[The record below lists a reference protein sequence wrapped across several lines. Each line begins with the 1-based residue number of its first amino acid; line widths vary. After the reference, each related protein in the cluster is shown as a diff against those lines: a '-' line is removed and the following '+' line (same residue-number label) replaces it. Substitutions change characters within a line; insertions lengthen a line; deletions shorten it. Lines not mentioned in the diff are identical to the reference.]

1 MQSMAFDIRWAVLVK
16 NKPYLIFSWRKVM
29 NTLRRY
35 VKNAKDVFRIIAG
48 VIGSYAG
55 VISNIIGTAMG
66 ILASVMVIGGIVGLC
81 VYVKVLPMFTEARE
95 EVFDKLVHLSE
106 DDFVMKEDTVVY
118 DSKGKQV
125 GSVNAG
131 SYKYVKINDVSPY
144 IYEGY
149 IAVEDKRFKTHGG
162 VDLVATM
169 RAGVSLLKHNME
181 ITQGGSTITQ
191 QVIKNNLLTQNKS
204 YTRKIAEIL
213 LAPTIESKFTKA
225 QIMEFYCNSNFYGN
239 KCYGVGAASKYY
251 FGKKCADLEPHEAAM
266 LIGLSN
272 SPASYN
278 PVLHPKAA
286 LKKRNSVLRIMC
298 KEGVITPKEYKS
310 ALKKKLNIKQFS
322 EKGGSKESYVM
333 SYAIHCAA
341 ISLMEKENFKFQYVF
356 DSKEDYQKYNKQY
369 SKVYSEKI
377 ESIRSGGYKLYTS
390 INMKKQ
396 KKLQKAVD
404 NGLSFNKEK
413 DGDTG
418 KYALQ
423 GAAVC
428 INNETNYVEAI
439 VGGRG
444 KNDQYNRAYLA
455 ARQSG
460 SAIKP
465 LIDYT
470 PGFESGM
477 YSPSTIVNDHK
488 FVNGPSN
495 AGGGYHGNVRIR
507 EAVARSLNT
516 VAWQVLD
523 NITVKY
529 GLSFLDKLH
538 FHNISYIDNDNMAL
552 SLGGFTEGVR
562 VVDMAKGFS
571 TLANNGSYSDRTC
584 IKKIE
589 HVSDGVVYKNNNEK
603 DQVYSQDAAWMMT
616 DVLKGVFN
624 ESYGTGR
631 KLKLDNGQICAG
643 KTGTT
648 NSSKDV
654 WFCGYTKYYTT
665 VVWAGYDTPRAMP
678 GASGASIPGV
688 IWKDYMD
695 DIHKK
700 LKPEDFIMP
709 STISLAKYDGNGNI
723 IEGTAIS
730 GSSKRT
736 YGMDYFSKTILSE
749 KADEVQVLNDKKYQ
763 KEVLKKLKNFEK
775 RYISNIAD
783 YYDLENDYK
792 ELTDMISSIVDDDVR
807 TDYAVRARN
816 KYDSLKDETV
826 SWKKVVKAYEK
837 QQKEENERLAEKKK
851 NDSER
856 ALKNQIYKNKIE
868 LARTRIK
875 RMHGYLYQPSN
886 MQLLIDS
893 AKEALD
899 ACKGYSEYYNLKAM
913 FDMYKKELEE
923 LPVKGESNK
932 KIRRQQ
938 IQVNRWQRKNLR
950 KRNRGGSDKWK
961 KIKMI

>member
-1 MQSMAFDIRWAVLVK
+1 
-16 NKPYLIFSWRKVM
+16 M

-488 FVNGPSN
+488 FANGPSN

-736 YGMDYFSKTILSE
+736 YGMDYFSKTILAE
-749 KADEVQVLNDKKYQ
+749 KADEVQVLKDKKYQ

-886 MQLLIDS
+886 MQILIDS
-893 AKEALD
+893 AKEALE

-932 KIRRQQ
+932 KNQTPTDTSEPVATEEPQ
-938 IQVNRWQRKNLR
+938 EEE
-950 KRNRGGSDKWK
+950 
-961 KIKMI
+961 

>member
-488 FVNGPSN
+488 FANGPSN

-603 DQVYSQDAAWMMT
+603 DQVYSQDATWMMT

-631 KLKLDNGQICAG
+631 KLNLDNGQICAG

-749 KADEVQVLNDKKYQ
+749 KADEVQVLKDKKYQ

-837 QQKEENERLAEKKK
+837 QQKEENERLVEKKK

-886 MQLLIDS
+886 MQILIDS

-932 KIRRQQ
+932 KNQTPTDTSEPVATEEPQ
-938 IQVNRWQRKNLR
+938 EEE
-950 KRNRGGSDKWK
+950 
-961 KIKMI
+961 

>member
-1 MQSMAFDIRWAVLVK
+1 MQFMAFDIRWAVLVK

-322 EKGGSKESYVM
+322 EKGGSKDSYVM

-341 ISLMEKENFKFQYVF
+341 ISLMEKENFKFKYVF

-488 FVNGPSN
+488 FANGPSN

-571 TLANNGSYSDRTC
+571 TLSNNGSYSDRTC

-749 KADEVQVLNDKKYQ
+749 KADEVQVLKDKKYQ

-886 MQLLIDS
+886 MQILIDS
-893 AKEALD
+893 AKEALE

-932 KIRRQQ
+932 KNQTPTDTSEPVATEEPQ
-938 IQVNRWQRKNLR
+938 EEE
-950 KRNRGGSDKWK
+950 
-961 KIKMI
+961 

>member
-1 MQSMAFDIRWAVLVK
+1 MQSKAFDIRWAVLVK

-66 ILASVMVIGGIVGLC
+66 ILASVMVISGIVGLC

-131 SYKYVKINDVSPY
+131 RYKYVKINDVSPY

-730 GSSKRT
+730 GSSKRI

-749 KADEVQVLNDKKYQ
+749 KADEVQVLKDKKYQ

-792 ELTDMISSIVDDDVR
+792 ELTDMISSIVDDGVR

-932 KIRRQQ
+932 KNQTPTDTSEPVATEEPQ
-938 IQVNRWQRKNLR
+938 EEE
-950 KRNRGGSDKWK
+950 
-961 KIKMI
+961 

>member
-749 KADEVQVLNDKKYQ
+749 KADEVQVLKDKKYQ

-807 TDYAVRARN
+807 TDYAGRARN

-932 KIRRQQ
+932 KNQTPTDTSEPVATEEPQ
-938 IQVNRWQRKNLR
+938 EEE
-950 KRNRGGSDKWK
+950 
-961 KIKMI
+961 

>member
-1 MQSMAFDIRWAVLVK
+1 
-16 NKPYLIFSWRKVM
+16 M

-341 ISLMEKENFKFQYVF
+341 ISLMEKENFKFKYVF

-488 FVNGPSN
+488 FANGPSN

-571 TLANNGSYSDRTC
+571 TLANNGSCSDRTC

-749 KADEVQVLNDKKYQ
+749 KADEVQVLKDKKYQ

-886 MQLLIDS
+886 MQILIDS

-932 KIRRQQ
+932 KNQTPTDTSEPVATEEPQ
-938 IQVNRWQRKNLR
+938 EEE
-950 KRNRGGSDKWK
+950 
-961 KIKMI
+961 

>member
-603 DQVYSQDAAWMMT
+603 DQVYSQDAARMMT

-749 KADEVQVLNDKKYQ
+749 KADEVQVLKDKKYQ

-932 KIRRQQ
+932 KNQTPTDTSEPVATEEPQ
-938 IQVNRWQRKNLR
+938 EEE
-950 KRNRGGSDKWK
+950 
-961 KIKMI
+961 

>member
-1 MQSMAFDIRWAVLVK
+1 
-16 NKPYLIFSWRKVM
+16 M
-29 NTLRRY
+29 NTLRKY
-35 VKNAKDVFRIIAG
+35 VKNAKDVFRIIVGA
-48 VIGSYAG
+48 IGSYVG
-55 VISNIIGTAMG
+55 VVSNILGAVMG

-95 EVFDKLVHLSE
+95 EVFDKLVHLSK
-106 DDFVMKEDTVVY
+106 DDFIMKEDTVVY
-118 DSKGKQV
+118 DANGKKV

-131 SYKYVKINDVSPY
+131 SYKYVSINDISPY
-144 IYEGY
+144 IYDGY
-149 IAVEDKRFKTHGG
+149 IAVEDKRFRTHGG

-225 QIMEFYCNSNFYGN
+225 QIMEFYCNSNYYGN
-239 KCYGVGAASKYY
+239 KCYGVGAASRYY
-251 FGKKCADLEPHEAAM
+251 FGKKCADLEPQEAAM

-272 SPASYN
+272 SPAAYN
-278 PVLHPKAA
+278 PVLHPQAA
-286 LKKRNSVLRIMC
+286 LKKRNRVLKTMC
-298 KEGVITPKEYKS
+298 NDGVITPKEYK
-310 ALKKKLNIKQFS
+310 AAVKKKLNIKQLS
-322 EKGGSKESYVM
+322 EEGSSNETYVI
-333 SYAIHCAA
+333 SYAIHCSA
-341 ISLMEKENFKFQYVF
+341 ISLMEKEDFKFKYVF
-356 DSKEDYQKYNKQY
+356 DSKEDYQKYNKTY
-369 SKVYSEKI
+369 SKAYSEKI
-377 ESIRSGGYKLYTS
+377 ESIRSGGYKIYTS

-396 KKLQKAVD
+396 KKLQKSVD
-404 NGLSFNKEK
+404 EGLAFNKEK
-413 DGDTG
+413 DNDSG

-428 INNETNYVEAI
+428 VNNETGYVEAV

-477 YSPSTIVNDHK
+477 YSPSTIVNDNK
-488 FVNGPSN
+488 FANGPSN
-495 AGGGYHGNVRIR
+495 AGGAYYGSVHIR

-523 NITVKY
+523 NISVKY

-571 TLANNGSYSDRTC
+571 TLANNGSFSDRTC
-584 IKKIE
+584 VKKIE

-603 DQVYSQDAAWMMT
+603 TQVYSEDAAWMMT

-631 KLKLDNGQICAG
+631 KLKLENGQICAG

-695 DIHKK
+695 KIHEK
-700 LKPEDFIMP
+700 LKPQDFTMP
-709 STISLAKYDGNGNI
+709 STISLAKYDSAGNI
-723 IEGTAIS
+723 IEGTAVA
-730 GSSKRT
+730 GSKTRPA
-736 YGMDYFSKTILSE
+736 GMDYFSKSILSE
-749 KADEVQVLNDKKYQ
+749 KAEEVQVLKDKQYQ
-763 KEVLKKLKNFEK
+763 KEVLAALKKFEK
-775 RYISNIAD
+775 MYIKNIAD

-792 ELTDMISSIVDDDVR
+792 KLTDMISSIVDDDVR
-807 TDYAVRARN
+807 TNYAIRARN

-826 SWKKVVKAYEK
+826 DWKKVVKAYEK

-851 NDSER
+851 NDSQR
-856 ALKNQIYKNKIE
+856 ALNNQIYKNRIN

-875 RMHGYLYQPSN
+875 RMHGYVYQPSN

-893 AKEALD
+893 AKQALD
-899 ACKGYSEYYNLKAM
+899 ACKGYAEYTSLKAM
-913 FDMYKKELEE
+913 YDEYKAELEN
-923 LPVKGESNK
+923 LPTKAEYDKKKNTTTPTEAPVETAEPVQDGEE
-932 KIRRQQ
+932 
-938 IQVNRWQRKNLR
+938 
-950 KRNRGGSDKWK
+950 
-961 KIKMI
+961 

>member
-213 LAPTIESKFTKA
+213 LAPTIESKFTTS

-488 FVNGPSN
+488 FANGPSN

-749 KADEVQVLNDKKYQ
+749 KADEVQVLKDKKYQ

-775 RYISNIAD
+775 IYISNIAD

-792 ELTDMISSIVDDDVR
+792 ELTDMISSIMDDDVR

-837 QQKEENERLAEKKK
+837 QQKEENERLVEKKK

-886 MQLLIDS
+886 MQILIDS

-932 KIRRQQ
+932 KNQTPTDTSEPVATEEPQ
-938 IQVNRWQRKNLR
+938 EEE
-950 KRNRGGSDKWK
+950 
-961 KIKMI
+961 

>member
-1 MQSMAFDIRWAVLVK
+1 
-16 NKPYLIFSWRKVM
+16 M

-35 VKNAKDVFRIIAG
+35 VKNAKDVFRIIVGA
-48 VIGSYAG
+48 IGSYVG
-55 VISNIIGTAMG
+55 VVSNILGAVMG

-95 EVFDKLVHLSE
+95 EVFDKLVHLSK
-106 DDFVMKEDTVVY
+106 DDFIMKEDTVVY
-118 DSKGKQV
+118 DANGKKV

-131 SYKYVKINDVSPY
+131 SYKYVSINDISPY
-144 IYEGY
+144 IYDGY

-239 KCYGVGAASKYY
+239 KCYGVGAASRYY
-251 FGKKCADLEPHEAAM
+251 FGKKCADLEPQEAAM

-272 SPASYN
+272 SPTAYN
-278 PVLHPKAA
+278 PVLHPQAA
-286 LKKRNSVLRIMC
+286 LKKRNRVLKTMC
-298 KEGVITPKEYKS
+298 NEGAITPKEYK
-310 ALKKKLNIKQFS
+310 AAVKKELNIKQLS
-322 EKGGSKESYVM
+322 EEGSSNETYVI

-341 ISLMEKENFKFQYVF
+341 ISLMEKEDFKFKYVF
-356 DSKEDYQKYNKQY
+356 DSKEDYQKYNKTY
-369 SKVYSEKI
+369 SKAYSEKI
-377 ESIRSGGYKLYTS
+377 ESIRSGGYKIYTS

-396 KKLQKAVD
+396 KKLQKSVD
-404 NGLSFNKEK
+404 EGLAFNKEK
-413 DGDTG
+413 DNDSG

-428 INNETNYVEAI
+428 VNNETGYVEAV

-477 YSPSTIVNDHK
+477 YSPSTIVNDNK
-488 FVNGPSN
+488 FTNGPSN
-495 AGGGYHGNVRIR
+495 AGGAYYGSVHIR

-523 NITVKY
+523 NISVKY

-571 TLANNGSYSDRTC
+571 TLANNGSFSDRTC
-584 IKKIE
+584 VKKIE

-603 DQVYSQDAAWMMT
+603 TQVYSEDAAWMMT

-631 KLKLDNGQICAG
+631 KLKLENGQICAG

-695 DIHKK
+695 KIHEK
-700 LKPEDFIMP
+700 LKPQDFTMP
-709 STISLAKYDGNGNI
+709 STISLAKYDSAGNI
-723 IEGTAIS
+723 IEGTAVA
-730 GSSKRT
+730 GSKTRPA
-736 YGMDYFSKTILSE
+736 GMDYFSKSILSE
-749 KADEVQVLNDKKYQ
+749 KAEEVQVLKDKQYQ
-763 KEVLKKLKNFEK
+763 KEVLAALKKFEK
-775 RYISNIAD
+775 MYIKNIAD

-792 ELTDMISSIVDDDVR
+792 KLTDMISSIVDDDVR
-807 TDYAVRARN
+807 TDYAIRARN

-826 SWKKVVKAYEK
+826 DWKKVVKAYEK

-851 NDSER
+851 NDSQR
-856 ALKNQIYKNKIE
+856 ALNNQIYKNRIN

-875 RMHGYLYQPSN
+875 RMHGYVYQPSN

-893 AKEALD
+893 AKQALD
-899 ACKGYSEYYNLKAM
+899 ACKGYAEYTSLKAM
-913 FDMYKKELEE
+913 YDEYKAELEN
-923 LPVKGESNK
+923 LPTKAEYDKKKNTTTPTEAPVETAEPVQDGEE
-932 KIRRQQ
+932 
-938 IQVNRWQRKNLR
+938 
-950 KRNRGGSDKWK
+950 
-961 KIKMI
+961 

>member
-423 GAAVC
+423 GVAVC

-488 FVNGPSN
+488 FANGPSN

-749 KADEVQVLNDKKYQ
+749 KADEVQVLKDKKYQ

-775 RYISNIAD
+775 IYISNIAD

-792 ELTDMISSIVDDDVR
+792 ELTDMISSIMDDDVR

-837 QQKEENERLAEKKK
+837 QQKEENERLVEKKK

-886 MQLLIDS
+886 MQILIDS

-932 KIRRQQ
+932 KNQTPTDTSEPVATEEPQ
-938 IQVNRWQRKNLR
+938 EEE
-950 KRNRGGSDKWK
+950 
-961 KIKMI
+961 

>member
-1 MQSMAFDIRWAVLVK
+1 
-16 NKPYLIFSWRKVM
+16 
-29 NTLRRY
+29 
-35 VKNAKDVFRIIAG
+35 
-48 VIGSYAG
+48 
-55 VISNIIGTAMG
+55 MG

-95 EVFDKLVHLSE
+95 EVFDKLVHLSK
-106 DDFVMKEDTVVY
+106 DDFIMKEDTVVY
-118 DSKGKQV
+118 DANGKKV

-131 SYKYVKINDVSPY
+131 SYKYVSINDISPY
-144 IYEGY
+144 IYDGY
-149 IAVEDKRFKTHGG
+149 IAVEDKRFRTHGG

-225 QIMEFYCNSNFYGN
+225 QIMEFYCNSNYYGN
-239 KCYGVGAASKYY
+239 KCYGVGAASRYY
-251 FGKKCADLEPHEAAM
+251 FGKKCADLEPQEAAM

-272 SPASYN
+272 SPAAYN
-278 PVLHPKAA
+278 PVLHPQAA
-286 LKKRNSVLRIMC
+286 LKKRNRVLKTMC
-298 KEGVITPKEYKS
+298 NDGVITPKEYK
-310 ALKKKLNIKQFS
+310 AAVKKKLNIKQLS
-322 EKGGSKESYVM
+322 EEGSSNETYVI
-333 SYAIHCAA
+333 SYAIHCSA
-341 ISLMEKENFKFQYVF
+341 ISLMEKEDFKFKYVF
-356 DSKEDYQKYNKQY
+356 DSKEDYKKYNKTY
-369 SKVYSEKI
+369 SKAYSEKI
-377 ESIRSGGYKLYTS
+377 ESIRSGGYKIYTS

-396 KKLQKAVD
+396 KKLQKSVD
-404 NGLSFNKEK
+404 EGLAFNKEK
-413 DGDTG
+413 DNDSG

-428 INNETNYVEAI
+428 VNNETGYVEAV

-477 YSPSTIVNDHK
+477 YSPSTIVNDNK
-488 FVNGPSN
+488 FANGPSN
-495 AGGGYHGNVRIR
+495 AGGAYYGSVHIR

-523 NITVKY
+523 NISVKY

-571 TLANNGSYSDRTC
+571 TLANNGSFSDRTC
-584 IKKIE
+584 VKKIE

-603 DQVYSQDAAWMMT
+603 TQVYSEDAAWMMT

-631 KLKLDNGQICAG
+631 KLKLENGQICAG

-695 DIHKK
+695 KIHEK
-700 LKPEDFIMP
+700 LKPQDFTMP
-709 STISLAKYDGNGNI
+709 STISLAKYDSAGNI
-723 IEGTAIS
+723 IEGTAVA
-730 GSSKRT
+730 GSKTRPA
-736 YGMDYFSKTILSE
+736 GMDYFSKSILSE
-749 KADEVQVLNDKKYQ
+749 KAEEVQVLKDKQYQ
-763 KEVLKKLKNFEK
+763 KEVLAALKKFEK
-775 RYISNIAD
+775 MYIKNIAD

-792 ELTDMISSIVDDDVR
+792 KLTDMISSIVDDDVR
-807 TDYAVRARN
+807 TDYAIRARN

-826 SWKKVVKAYEK
+826 DWKKVVKAYEK

-851 NDSER
+851 NDSQR
-856 ALKNQIYKNKIE
+856 ALNNQIYKNRIN

-875 RMHGYLYQPSN
+875 RMHGYVYQPSN

-893 AKEALD
+893 AKQALD
-899 ACKGYSEYYNLKAM
+899 ACKGYAEYTSLKAM
-913 FDMYKKELEE
+913 YDEYKAELEN
-923 LPVKGESNK
+923 LPTKAEYDKKKNTTTPTEAPVETAEPVQDGEE
-932 KIRRQQ
+932 
-938 IQVNRWQRKNLR
+938 
-950 KRNRGGSDKWK
+950 
-961 KIKMI
+961 

>member
-1 MQSMAFDIRWAVLVK
+1 
-16 NKPYLIFSWRKVM
+16 M

-149 IAVEDKRFKTHGG
+149 IAVEDKRFKIHGG

-495 AGGGYHGNVRIR
+495 AGGCYHGNVRIR

-571 TLANNGSYSDRTC
+571 TLSNNGSYSDRTC

-749 KADEVQVLNDKKYQ
+749 KADEVQVLKDKKYQ

-886 MQLLIDS
+886 MQILIDS
-893 AKEALD
+893 AKEALE

-932 KIRRQQ
+932 KNQTPTDTSEPVATEEPQ
-938 IQVNRWQRKNLR
+938 EEE
-950 KRNRGGSDKWK
+950 
-961 KIKMI
+961 

>member
-1 MQSMAFDIRWAVLVK
+1 MAFDIRWAVLVK

-341 ISLMEKENFKFQYVF
+341 ISLMEKENFKFKYVF

-470 PGFESGM
+470 PGFESGL

-488 FVNGPSN
+488 FANGPSN

-571 TLANNGSYSDRTC
+571 TLSNNGSYSDRTC

-749 KADEVQVLNDKKYQ
+749 KADEVQVLKDKKYQ

-932 KIRRQQ
+932 KNQTPTDTSEPVATEEPQ
-938 IQVNRWQRKNLR
+938 EEE
-950 KRNRGGSDKWK
+950 
-961 KIKMI
+961 

>member
-1 MQSMAFDIRWAVLVK
+1 
-16 NKPYLIFSWRKVM
+16 M

-488 FVNGPSN
+488 FANGPSN

-749 KADEVQVLNDKKYQ
+749 KADEVQVLKDKKYQ

-875 RMHGYLYQPSN
+875 RMHGYLYRPSN

-932 KIRRQQ
+932 KNQTPTDTSEPVATEEPQ
-938 IQVNRWQRKNLR
+938 EEE
-950 KRNRGGSDKWK
+950 
-961 KIKMI
+961 

>member
-488 FVNGPSN
+488 FANGPSN

-749 KADEVQVLNDKKYQ
+749 KADEVQVLKDKKYQ

-792 ELTDMISSIVDDDVR
+792 ELTDMISSIMDDDVR

-837 QQKEENERLAEKKK
+837 QQKEENERLVEKKK

-886 MQLLIDS
+886 MQILIDS

-932 KIRRQQ
+932 KNQTPTDTSEPVATEEPQ
-938 IQVNRWQRKNLR
+938 EEE
-950 KRNRGGSDKWK
+950 
-961 KIKMI
+961 

>member
-700 LKPEDFIMP
+700 LKPEDFITP

-749 KADEVQVLNDKKYQ
+749 KADEVQVLKDKKYQ

-932 KIRRQQ
+932 KNQTPTDTSEPVATEEPQ
-938 IQVNRWQRKNLR
+938 EEE
-950 KRNRGGSDKWK
+950 
-961 KIKMI
+961 

>member
-749 KADEVQVLNDKKYQ
+749 KADEVQVLKDKKYQ

-826 SWKKVVKAYEK
+826 SWKKVLKAYEK

-932 KIRRQQ
+932 KNQTPTDTSEPVATEEPQ
-938 IQVNRWQRKNLR
+938 EEE
-950 KRNRGGSDKWK
+950 
-961 KIKMI
+961 

>member
-1 MQSMAFDIRWAVLVK
+1 
-16 NKPYLIFSWRKVM
+16 M

-444 KNDQYNRAYLA
+444 KHDKYNRAYLA
-455 ARQSG
+455 ATQSG
-460 SAIKP
+460 SSIKP

-488 FVNGPSN
+488 FANGPSN

-749 KADEVQVLNDKKYQ
+749 KADEVQVLKDKKYQ

-886 MQLLIDS
+886 MQILIDS

-932 KIRRQQ
+932 KNQTPTDTSEPVATEEPQ
-938 IQVNRWQRKNLR
+938 EEE
-950 KRNRGGSDKWK
+950 
-961 KIKMI
+961 

>member
-1 MQSMAFDIRWAVLVK
+1 
-16 NKPYLIFSWRKVM
+16 M

-35 VKNAKDVFRIIAG
+35 VKNAKDVFRIIVGA
-48 VIGSYAG
+48 IGSYVG
-55 VISNIIGTAMG
+55 VVSNILGAVMG

-95 EVFDKLVHLSE
+95 EVFDKLVHLSK
-106 DDFVMKEDTVVY
+106 DDFIMKEDTVVY
-118 DSKGKQV
+118 DANGKKV

-131 SYKYVKINDVSPY
+131 SYKYVSINDISPY
-144 IYEGY
+144 IYDGY
-149 IAVEDKRFKTHGG
+149 IAVEDKRFRTHGG

-225 QIMEFYCNSNFYGN
+225 QIMEFYCNSNYYGN
-239 KCYGVGAASKYY
+239 KCYGVGAASRYY
-251 FGKKCADLEPHEAAM
+251 FGKKCADLEPQEAAM

-278 PVLHPKAA
+278 PVLHPQAA
-286 LKKRNSVLRIMC
+286 LKKRNRVLKTMC
-298 KEGVITPKEYKS
+298 NDGVITPKEYK
-310 ALKKKLNIKQFS
+310 AAVKKKLNIKQLT
-322 EKGGSKESYVM
+322 EEGSSNETYVI
-333 SYAIHCAA
+333 SYAIHCSA
-341 ISLMEKENFKFQYVF
+341 ISLMEKEDFKFKYVF
-356 DSKEDYQKYNKQY
+356 DSKEDYQKYNKTY
-369 SKVYSEKI
+369 SKAYNEKI
-377 ESIRSGGYKLYTS
+377 ESIRSGGYKIYTS

-396 KKLQKAVD
+396 KKLQKSVD
-404 NGLSFNKEK
+404 EGLAFNKEK
-413 DGDTG
+413 DNDSG

-428 INNETNYVEAI
+428 VNNETGYVEAV

-477 YSPSTIVNDHK
+477 YSPSTIVNDNK
-488 FVNGPSN
+488 FTNGPSN
-495 AGGGYHGNVRIR
+495 AGGAYYGSVHIR

-523 NITVKY
+523 NISVKY

-571 TLANNGSYSDRTC
+571 TLANNGSFSDRTC
-584 IKKIE
+584 VKKIE

-603 DQVYSQDAAWMMT
+603 TQVYSEDAAWMMT

-631 KLKLDNGQICAG
+631 KLKLENGQICAG

-695 DIHKK
+695 KIHEK
-700 LKPEDFIMP
+700 LKPQDFTMP
-709 STISLAKYDGNGNI
+709 STISLAKYDSAGNI
-723 IEGTAIS
+723 IEGTAVA
-730 GSSKRT
+730 GSKTRPA
-736 YGMDYFSKTILSE
+736 GMDYFSKSIVSE
-749 KADEVQVLNDKKYQ
+749 KAEEVQVLKDKQYQ
-763 KEVLKKLKNFEK
+763 KEVLAALKKFEK
-775 RYISNIAD
+775 MYIKNIAD

-792 ELTDMISSIVDDDVR
+792 KLTDMISSIVDDDVR
-807 TDYAVRARN
+807 TDYAIRARN

-826 SWKKVVKAYEK
+826 DWKKVVKAYEK

-851 NDSER
+851 NDSQR
-856 ALKNQIYKNKIE
+856 ALNNQIYKNRIN

-875 RMHGYLYQPSN
+875 RMHGYVYQPSN

-893 AKEALD
+893 AKQALD
-899 ACKGYSEYYNLKAM
+899 ACKGYAEYTSLKAM
-913 FDMYKKELEE
+913 YDEYKAELEN
-923 LPVKGESNK
+923 LPTKAEYDKKKNTTTPTEAPVETAEPVQDGEE
-932 KIRRQQ
+932 
-938 IQVNRWQRKNLR
+938 
-950 KRNRGGSDKWK
+950 
-961 KIKMI
+961 

>member
-1 MQSMAFDIRWAVLVK
+1 
-16 NKPYLIFSWRKVM
+16 M

-488 FVNGPSN
+488 FANGPSN

-678 GASGASIPGV
+678 GLQV
-688 IWKDYMD
+688 LLFRVFIWKIIWM
-695 DIHKK
+695 I
-700 LKPEDFIMP
+700 FI
-709 STISLAKYDGNGNI
+709 
-723 IEGTAIS
+723 
-730 GSSKRT
+730 
-736 YGMDYFSKTILSE
+736 
-749 KADEVQVLNDKKYQ
+749 
-763 KEVLKKLKNFEK
+763 KN
-775 RYISNIAD
+775 
-783 YYDLENDYK
+783 
-792 ELTDMISSIVDDDVR
+792 
-807 TDYAVRARN
+807 
-816 KYDSLKDETV
+816 
-826 SWKKVVKAYEK
+826 
-837 QQKEENERLAEKKK
+837 
-851 NDSER
+851 
-856 ALKNQIYKNKIE
+856 
-868 LARTRIK
+868 
-875 RMHGYLYQPSN
+875 
-886 MQLLIDS
+886 
-893 AKEALD
+893 
-899 ACKGYSEYYNLKAM
+899 
-913 FDMYKKELEE
+913 
-923 LPVKGESNK
+923 
-932 KIRRQQ
+932 
-938 IQVNRWQRKNLR
+938 
-950 KRNRGGSDKWK
+950 
-961 KIKMI
+961 

>member
-1 MQSMAFDIRWAVLVK
+1 MAFDIRWAVLVK

-341 ISLMEKENFKFQYVF
+341 ISLMEKENFKFKYVF

-488 FVNGPSN
+488 FANGPSN

-571 TLANNGSYSDRTC
+571 TLSNNGSYSDRTC

-749 KADEVQVLNDKKYQ
+749 KADEVQVLKDKKYQ

-816 KYDSLKDETV
+816 KYDSLKDDTV

-886 MQLLIDS
+886 MQILIDS

-932 KIRRQQ
+932 KNQTPTDTSEPVATEEPQ
-938 IQVNRWQRKNLR
+938 EEE
-950 KRNRGGSDKWK
+950 
-961 KIKMI
+961 

>member
-488 FVNGPSN
+488 FANGPSN

-584 IKKIE
+584 IKK
-589 HVSDGVVYKNNNEK
+589 
-603 DQVYSQDAAWMMT
+603 
-616 DVLKGVFN
+616 
-624 ESYGTGR
+624 
-631 KLKLDNGQICAG
+631 
-643 KTGTT
+643 
-648 NSSKDV
+648 KDV

-730 GSSKRT
+730 GSSK
-736 YGMDYFSKTILSE
+736 TILSE
-749 KADEVQVLNDKKYQ
+749 KADEVQVLKDKKYQ

-775 RYISNIAD
+775 IYISNIAD

-792 ELTDMISSIVDDDVR
+792 ELTDMISSIMDDDVR

-837 QQKEENERLAEKKK
+837 QQKEENERLVEKKK

-886 MQLLIDS
+886 MQILIDS

-932 KIRRQQ
+932 KNQTPTDTSEPVATEEPQ
-938 IQVNRWQRKNLR
+938 EEE
-950 KRNRGGSDKWK
+950 
-961 KIKMI
+961 

>member
-341 ISLMEKENFKFQYVF
+341 ISLMEKENFKFKYVF

-488 FVNGPSN
+488 FANGPSN

-749 KADEVQVLNDKKYQ
+749 KADEVQVLKDKKYQ

-837 QQKEENERLAEKKK
+837 KKKEENERLAEKKK

-886 MQLLIDS
+886 MQILIDS

-932 KIRRQQ
+932 KNQTPTDTSEPVATEEPQ
-938 IQVNRWQRKNLR
+938 EEE
-950 KRNRGGSDKWK
+950 
-961 KIKMI
+961 

>member
-488 FVNGPSN
+488 FANGPSN

-749 KADEVQVLNDKKYQ
+749 KADEVQVLKDKKYQ

-775 RYISNIAD
+775 IYISNIAD

-792 ELTDMISSIVDDDVR
+792 ELTDMISSIMDDDVR

-837 QQKEENERLAEKKK
+837 QQKEENERLVEKKK

-886 MQLLIDS
+886 MQILIDS

-923 LPVKGESNK
+923 LLVKGESNK
-932 KIRRQQ
+932 KNQTPTDTSEPVATEEPQ
-938 IQVNRWQRKNLR
+938 EEE
-950 KRNRGGSDKWK
+950 
-961 KIKMI
+961 

>member
-1 MQSMAFDIRWAVLVK
+1 
-16 NKPYLIFSWRKVM
+16 M
-29 NTLRRY
+29 NTLRKY
-35 VKNAKDVFRIIAG
+35 VKNAKDVFRIIVGA
-48 VIGSYAG
+48 IGSYVG
-55 VISNIIGTAMG
+55 VVSNILGAVMG

-95 EVFDKLVHLSE
+95 EVFDKLVHLSK
-106 DDFVMKEDTVVY
+106 DDFIMKEDTVVY
-118 DSKGKQV
+118 DANGKKV

-131 SYKYVKINDVSPY
+131 SYKYVSINDISPY
-144 IYEGY
+144 IYDGY

-239 KCYGVGAASKYY
+239 KCYGVGAASRYY
-251 FGKKCADLEPHEAAM
+251 FGKKCADLEPQEAAM

-272 SPASYN
+272 SPTAYN
-278 PVLHPKAA
+278 PVLHPQAA
-286 LKKRNSVLRIMC
+286 LKKRNRVLKTMC
-298 KEGVITPKEYKS
+298 NEGAITPKEYK
-310 ALKKKLNIKQFS
+310 AAVKKELNIKQLS
-322 EKGGSKESYVM
+322 EEGSSNETYVI

-341 ISLMEKENFKFQYVF
+341 ISLMEKEDFKFKYVF
-356 DSKEDYQKYNKQY
+356 DSKEDYQKYNKTY
-369 SKVYSEKI
+369 SKAYSEKI
-377 ESIRSGGYKLYTS
+377 ESIRSGGYKIYTS

-396 KKLQKAVD
+396 KKLQKSVD
-404 NGLSFNKEK
+404 EGLAFNKEK
-413 DGDTG
+413 DNDSG

-428 INNETNYVEAI
+428 VNNETGYVEAV

-444 KNDQYNRAYLA
+444 KNDRYNRAYLA

-477 YSPSTIVNDHK
+477 YSPSTIVNDNK
-488 FVNGPSN
+488 FTNGPSN
-495 AGGGYHGNVRIR
+495 AGGAYYGSVHIR

-523 NITVKY
+523 NISVKY

-571 TLANNGSYSDRTC
+571 TLANNGSFSDRTC
-584 IKKIE
+584 VKKIE

-603 DQVYSQDAAWMMT
+603 TQVYSEDAAWMMT

-631 KLKLDNGQICAG
+631 KLKLENGQICAG

-695 DIHKK
+695 KIHEK
-700 LKPEDFIMP
+700 LKPQDFTMP
-709 STISLAKYDGNGNI
+709 STISLAKYDSAGNI
-723 IEGTAIS
+723 IEGTAVA
-730 GSSKRT
+730 GSKTRPA
-736 YGMDYFSKTILSE
+736 GMDYFSKSILSE
-749 KADEVQVLNDKKYQ
+749 KAEEVQVLKDKKYQ
-763 KEVLKKLKNFEK
+763 KEVLAALKKFEK
-775 RYISNIAD
+775 MYIKNIAD

-792 ELTDMISSIVDDDVR
+792 KLTDMISSIVDDDVR
-807 TDYAVRARN
+807 TDYAIRARN

-826 SWKKVVKAYEK
+826 DWKKVVKAYEK

-851 NDSER
+851 NDSQR
-856 ALKNQIYKNKIE
+856 ALNNQIYKNRIN

-875 RMHGYLYQPSN
+875 RMHGYIYQPSN

-893 AKEALD
+893 AKQALD
-899 ACKGYSEYYNLKAM
+899 ACKGYAEYTSLKAM
-913 FDMYKKELEE
+913 YDEYKAELEN
-923 LPVKGESNK
+923 LPTKAEYDKKKNTTTPTEAPVETAEPIQDGEE
-932 KIRRQQ
+932 
-938 IQVNRWQRKNLR
+938 
-950 KRNRGGSDKWK
+950 
-961 KIKMI
+961 

>member
-1 MQSMAFDIRWAVLVK
+1 
-16 NKPYLIFSWRKVM
+16 M

-35 VKNAKDVFRIIAG
+35 VKNAKDVFRIIVGA
-48 VIGSYAG
+48 IGSYVG
-55 VISNIIGTAMG
+55 VVSNILGAVMG

-95 EVFDKLVHLSE
+95 EVFDKLVHLSK
-106 DDFVMKEDTVVY
+106 DDFIMKEDTVVY
-118 DSKGKQV
+118 DANGKKV

-131 SYKYVKINDVSPY
+131 SYKYVSINDISPY
-144 IYEGY
+144 IYDGY
-149 IAVEDKRFKTHGG
+149 IAVEDKRFRTHGG

-225 QIMEFYCNSNFYGN
+225 QIMEFYCNSNYYGN
-239 KCYGVGAASKYY
+239 KCYGVGAASRYY
-251 FGKKCADLEPHEAAM
+251 FGKKCADLEPQEAAM

-278 PVLHPKAA
+278 PVLHPQAA
-286 LKKRNSVLRIMC
+286 LKKRNRVLKTMC
-298 KEGVITPKEYKS
+298 NDGAITPKEYK
-310 ALKKKLNIKQFS
+310 AAVKKKLNIKQLT
-322 EKGGSKESYVM
+322 EEGSSNETYVI

-341 ISLMEKENFKFQYVF
+341 ISLMEKEDFKFKYVF
-356 DSKEDYQKYNKQY
+356 DSKEDYQKYNKTY
-369 SKVYSEKI
+369 SKAYSEKI
-377 ESIRSGGYKLYTS
+377 ESIRSGGYKIYTS

-396 KKLQKAVD
+396 KKLQKSVD
-404 NGLSFNKEK
+404 EGLAFNKEK
-413 DGDTG
+413 DNDSG

-428 INNETNYVEAI
+428 VNNETGYVEAV

-477 YSPSTIVNDHK
+477 YSPSTIVNDNK
-488 FVNGPSN
+488 FTNGPSN
-495 AGGGYHGNVRIR
+495 AGGAYYGSVHIR

-523 NITVKY
+523 NISVKY

-571 TLANNGSYSDRTC
+571 TLANNGSFSDRTC
-584 IKKIE
+584 VKKIE

-603 DQVYSQDAAWMMT
+603 TQVYSEDAAWMMT

-631 KLKLDNGQICAG
+631 KLKLENGQICAG

-695 DIHKK
+695 KIHEK
-700 LKPEDFIMP
+700 LKPQDFTMP
-709 STISLAKYDGNGNI
+709 STISLAKYDSAGNI
-723 IEGTAIS
+723 IEGTAVA
-730 GSSKRT
+730 GSKTRPA
-736 YGMDYFSKTILSE
+736 GMDYFSKSILSE
-749 KADEVQVLNDKKYQ
+749 KAEEVQVLKDKKYQ
-763 KEVLKKLKNFEK
+763 KEVLAALKKFEK
-775 RYISNIAD
+775 MYIKNIAD

-792 ELTDMISSIVDDDVR
+792 KLTDMISSIVDDDVR
-807 TDYAVRARN
+807 TDYAIRARN

-826 SWKKVVKAYEK
+826 DWKKVVKAYEK

-851 NDSER
+851 NDSQR
-856 ALKNQIYKNKIE
+856 ALNNQIYKNRIN

-875 RMHGYLYQPSN
+875 RMHGYIYQPSN
-886 MQLLIDS
+886 MQILIDS
-893 AKEALD
+893 AKQALD
-899 ACKGYSEYYNLKAM
+899 ACKGYAEYTSLKAM
-913 FDMYKKELEE
+913 YDEYKAELEN
-923 LPVKGESNK
+923 LPTKAEYDKKKNTTTPTEAPVETAEPIQDGEE
-932 KIRRQQ
+932 
-938 IQVNRWQRKNLR
+938 
-950 KRNRGGSDKWK
+950 
-961 KIKMI
+961 

>member
-1 MQSMAFDIRWAVLVK
+1 
-16 NKPYLIFSWRKVM
+16 
-29 NTLRRY
+29 
-35 VKNAKDVFRIIAG
+35 
-48 VIGSYAG
+48 
-55 VISNIIGTAMG
+55 
-66 ILASVMVIGGIVGLC
+66 
-81 VYVKVLPMFTEARE
+81 
-95 EVFDKLVHLSE
+95 
-106 DDFVMKEDTVVY
+106 
-118 DSKGKQV
+118 
-125 GSVNAG
+125 
-131 SYKYVKINDVSPY
+131 
-144 IYEGY
+144 
-149 IAVEDKRFKTHGG
+149 
-162 VDLVATM
+162 M

-239 KCYGVGAASKYY
+239 KCYGVGAASRYY
-251 FGKKCADLEPHEAAM
+251 FGKKCADLEPQEAAM

-272 SPASYN
+272 SPTAYN
-278 PVLHPKAA
+278 PVLHPQAA
-286 LKKRNSVLRIMC
+286 LKKRNRVLKTMC
-298 KEGVITPKEYKS
+298 NEGAITPKEYK
-310 ALKKKLNIKQFS
+310 AAVKKELNIKQLS
-322 EKGGSKESYVM
+322 EEGSSNETYVI

-341 ISLMEKENFKFQYVF
+341 ISLMEKEDFKFKYVF
-356 DSKEDYQKYNKQY
+356 DSKEDYQKYNKTY
-369 SKVYSEKI
+369 SKAYSEKI
-377 ESIRSGGYKLYTS
+377 ESIRSGGYKIYTS

-396 KKLQKAVD
+396 KKLQKSVD
-404 NGLSFNKEK
+404 EGLAFNKEK
-413 DGDTG
+413 DNDSG

-428 INNETNYVEAI
+428 VNNETGYVEAV

-477 YSPSTIVNDHK
+477 YSPSTIVNDNK
-488 FVNGPSN
+488 FTNGPSN
-495 AGGGYHGNVRIR
+495 AGGAYYGSVHIR

-523 NITVKY
+523 NISVKY

-571 TLANNGSYSDRTC
+571 TLANNGSFSDRTC
-584 IKKIE
+584 VKKIE

-603 DQVYSQDAAWMMT
+603 TQVYSEDAAWMMT

-631 KLKLDNGQICAG
+631 KLKLENGQICAG

-695 DIHKK
+695 KIH
-700 LKPEDFIMP
+700 
-709 STISLAKYDGNGNI
+709 
-723 IEGTAIS
+723 
-730 GSSKRT
+730 
-736 YGMDYFSKTILSE
+736 
-749 KADEVQVLNDKKYQ
+749 
-763 KEVLKKLKNFEK
+763 
-775 RYISNIAD
+775 
-783 YYDLENDYK
+783 
-792 ELTDMISSIVDDDVR
+792 
-807 TDYAVRARN
+807 
-816 KYDSLKDETV
+816 
-826 SWKKVVKAYEK
+826 
-837 QQKEENERLAEKKK
+837 
-851 NDSER
+851 
-856 ALKNQIYKNKIE
+856 
-868 LARTRIK
+868 
-875 RMHGYLYQPSN
+875 
-886 MQLLIDS
+886 
-893 AKEALD
+893 
-899 ACKGYSEYYNLKAM
+899 
-913 FDMYKKELEE
+913 
-923 LPVKGESNK
+923 
-932 KIRRQQ
+932 
-938 IQVNRWQRKNLR
+938 
-950 KRNRGGSDKWK
+950 
-961 KIKMI
+961 

>member
-1 MQSMAFDIRWAVLVK
+1 
-16 NKPYLIFSWRKVM
+16 
-29 NTLRRY
+29 
-35 VKNAKDVFRIIAG
+35 
-48 VIGSYAG
+48 
-55 VISNIIGTAMG
+55 
-66 ILASVMVIGGIVGLC
+66 
-81 VYVKVLPMFTEARE
+81 
-95 EVFDKLVHLSE
+95 
-106 DDFVMKEDTVVY
+106 
-118 DSKGKQV
+118 
-125 GSVNAG
+125 
-131 SYKYVKINDVSPY
+131 
-144 IYEGY
+144 
-149 IAVEDKRFKTHGG
+149 
-162 VDLVATM
+162 
-169 RAGVSLLKHNME
+169 
-181 ITQGGSTITQ
+181 
-191 QVIKNNLLTQNKS
+191 
-204 YTRKIAEIL
+204 
-213 LAPTIESKFTKA
+213 
-225 QIMEFYCNSNFYGN
+225 
-239 KCYGVGAASKYY
+239 
-251 FGKKCADLEPHEAAM
+251 M

-272 SPASYN
+272 SPTAYN
-278 PVLHPKAA
+278 PVLHPQAA
-286 LKKRNSVLRIMC
+286 LKKRNRVLKTMC
-298 KEGVITPKEYKS
+298 NEGAITPKEYK
-310 ALKKKLNIKQFS
+310 AAVKKELNIKQLS
-322 EKGGSKESYVM
+322 EEGSSNETYVI

-341 ISLMEKENFKFQYVF
+341 ISLMEKEDFKFKYVF
-356 DSKEDYQKYNKQY
+356 DSKEDYQKYNKTY
-369 SKVYSEKI
+369 SKAYSEKI
-377 ESIRSGGYKLYTS
+377 ESIRSGGYKIYTS

-396 KKLQKAVD
+396 KKLQKSVD
-404 NGLSFNKEK
+404 EGLAFNKEK
-413 DGDTG
+413 DNDSG

-428 INNETNYVEAI
+428 VNNETGYVEAV

-477 YSPSTIVNDHK
+477 YSPSTIVNDNK
-488 FVNGPSN
+488 FTNGPSN
-495 AGGGYHGNVRIR
+495 AGGAYYGSVHIR

-523 NITVKY
+523 NISVKY

-571 TLANNGSYSDRTC
+571 TLANNGSFSDRTC
-584 IKKIE
+584 VKKIE

-603 DQVYSQDAAWMMT
+603 TQVYSEDAAWMMT

-631 KLKLDNGQICAG
+631 KLKLENGQICAG

-695 DIHKK
+695 KIHEK
-700 LKPEDFIMP
+700 LKPQDFTMP
-709 STISLAKYDGNGNI
+709 STISLAKYDSAGNI
-723 IEGTAIS
+723 IEGTAVA
-730 GSSKRT
+730 GSKTRPA
-736 YGMDYFSKTILSE
+736 GMDYFSKSILSE
-749 KADEVQVLNDKKYQ
+749 KAEEVQVLKDKKYQ
-763 KEVLKKLKNFEK
+763 KEVLAALKKFEK
-775 RYISNIAD
+775 MYIKNIAD

-792 ELTDMISSIVDDDVR
+792 KLTDMISSIVDDDVR
-807 TDYAVRARN
+807 TDYAIRARN

-826 SWKKVVKAYEK
+826 DWKKVVKAYEK

-851 NDSER
+851 NDSQR
-856 ALKNQIYKNKIE
+856 ALNNQIYKNRIN

-875 RMHGYLYQPSN
+875 RMHGYIYQPSN

-893 AKEALD
+893 AKQALD
-899 ACKGYSEYYNLKAM
+899 ACKGYAEYTSLKAM
-913 FDMYKKELEE
+913 YDEYKAELEN
-923 LPVKGESNK
+923 LPTKAEYDKKKNTTTPTEAPVETAEPIQDGEE
-932 KIRRQQ
+932 
-938 IQVNRWQRKNLR
+938 
-950 KRNRGGSDKWK
+950 
-961 KIKMI
+961 

>member
-1 MQSMAFDIRWAVLVK
+1 
-16 NKPYLIFSWRKVM
+16 M
-29 NTLRRY
+29 NTLRKY
-35 VKNAKDVFRIIAG
+35 VKNAKDVFRIIVGA
-48 VIGSYAG
+48 IGSYVG
-55 VISNIIGTAMG
+55 VVSNILGAVMG

-95 EVFDKLVHLSE
+95 EVFDKLVHLSK
-106 DDFVMKEDTVVY
+106 DDFIMKEDTVVY
-118 DSKGKQV
+118 DANGKKV

-131 SYKYVKINDVSPY
+131 SYKYVSINDISPY
-144 IYEGY
+144 IYDGY

-213 LAPTIESKFTKA
+213 LAPTIEIKFTKA

-239 KCYGVGAASKYY
+239 KCYGVGAASRYY
-251 FGKKCADLEPHEAAM
+251 FGKKCADLEPQEAAM

-278 PVLHPKAA
+278 PVLHPQAA
-286 LKKRNSVLRIMC
+286 LKKRNRVLKTMC
-298 KEGVITPKEYKS
+298 NDGVITPKEYK
-310 ALKKKLNIKQFS
+310 AAVKKKLNIKQLT
-322 EKGGSKESYVM
+322 EEGSSNETYVI
-333 SYAIHCAA
+333 SYAIHCSA
-341 ISLMEKENFKFQYVF
+341 ISLMEKEDFKFKYVF
-356 DSKEDYQKYNKQY
+356 DSKEDYQKYNKTY
-369 SKVYSEKI
+369 SKAYNEKI
-377 ESIRSGGYKLYTS
+377 ESIRSGGYKIYTS

-396 KKLQKAVD
+396 KKLQKSVD
-404 NGLSFNKEK
+404 EGLAFNKEK
-413 DGDTG
+413 DNDSG

-428 INNETNYVEAI
+428 VNNETGYVEAV

-477 YSPSTIVNDHK
+477 YSPSTIVNDNK
-488 FVNGPSN
+488 FTNGPSN
-495 AGGGYHGNVRIR
+495 AGGAYYGSVHIR

-523 NITVKY
+523 NISVKY

-571 TLANNGSYSDRTC
+571 TLANNGSFSDRTC
-584 IKKIE
+584 VKKIE

-603 DQVYSQDAAWMMT
+603 TQVYSGDAAWMMT

-631 KLKLDNGQICAG
+631 KLKLENGQICAG

-695 DIHKK
+695 KIHEK
-700 LKPEDFIMP
+700 LKPQDFTMP
-709 STISLAKYDGNGNI
+709 STISLAKYDSAGNI
-723 IEGTAIS
+723 IEGTAVA
-730 GSSKRT
+730 GSKTRPA
-736 YGMDYFSKTILSE
+736 GMDYFSKSILSE
-749 KADEVQVLNDKKYQ
+749 KAEEVQVLKDKQYQ
-763 KEVLKKLKNFEK
+763 KEVLAALKKFEK
-775 RYISNIAD
+775 MYIKNIAD

-792 ELTDMISSIVDDDVR
+792 KLTDMISSIVDDDVR
-807 TDYAVRARN
+807 TDYAIRARN

-826 SWKKVVKAYEK
+826 DWKKVVKAYEK

-851 NDSER
+851 NDSQR
-856 ALKNQIYKNKIE
+856 ALNNQIYKNRIN

-875 RMHGYLYQPSN
+875 RMHGYIYQPSN

-893 AKEALD
+893 AKQALD
-899 ACKGYSEYYNLKAM
+899 ACKGYAEYTSLKAM
-913 FDMYKKELEE
+913 YDEYKAELEN
-923 LPVKGESNK
+923 LPTKAEYDKKKNTTTPTEAPVETAEPIQDGEE
-932 KIRRQQ
+932 
-938 IQVNRWQRKNLR
+938 
-950 KRNRGGSDKWK
+950 
-961 KIKMI
+961 

>member
-1 MQSMAFDIRWAVLVK
+1 
-16 NKPYLIFSWRKVM
+16 M

-35 VKNAKDVFRIIAG
+35 VKNAKDVFRIIVGA
-48 VIGSYAG
+48 IGSYVG
-55 VISNIIGTAMG
+55 VVSNILGAVMG

-95 EVFDKLVHLSE
+95 EVFDKLVHLSK
-106 DDFVMKEDTVVY
+106 DDFIMKEDTVVY
-118 DSKGKQV
+118 DANGKKV

-131 SYKYVKINDVSPY
+131 SYKYVSINDISPY
-144 IYEGY
+144 IYDGY
-149 IAVEDKRFKTHGG
+149 IAVEDKRFRTHGG

-225 QIMEFYCNSNFYGN
+225 QIMEFYCNSNYYGN
-239 KCYGVGAASKYY
+239 KCYGVGAASRYY
-251 FGKKCADLEPHEAAM
+251 FGKKCADLEPQEAAM

-278 PVLHPKAA
+278 PVLHPQAA
-286 LKKRNSVLRIMC
+286 LKKRNRVLKTMC
-298 KEGVITPKEYKS
+298 NDGVITPKEYK
-310 ALKKKLNIKQFS
+310 AAVKKKLNIKQLT
-322 EKGGSKESYVM
+322 EEGSSNETYVI
-333 SYAIHCAA
+333 SYAIHCSA
-341 ISLMEKENFKFQYVF
+341 ISLMEKEDFKFKYVF
-356 DSKEDYQKYNKQY
+356 DSKEDYQKYNKTY
-369 SKVYSEKI
+369 SKAYNEKI
-377 ESIRSGGYKLYTS
+377 ESIRSGGYKIYTS

-396 KKLQKAVD
+396 KKLQKSVD
-404 NGLSFNKEK
+404 EGLAFNKEK
-413 DGDTG
+413 DNDSG

-428 INNETNYVEAI
+428 VNNETGYVEAV

-477 YSPSTIVNDHK
+477 YSPSTIVNDNK
-488 FVNGPSN
+488 FTNGPSN
-495 AGGGYHGNVRIR
+495 AGGVYYGSVHIR

-523 NITVKY
+523 NISVKY

-571 TLANNGSYSDRTC
+571 TLANNGSFSDRTC
-584 IKKIE
+584 VKKIE

-603 DQVYSQDAAWMMT
+603 TQVYSEDAAWMMT

-631 KLKLDNGQICAG
+631 KLKLENGQICAG

-695 DIHKK
+695 KIHEK
-700 LKPEDFIMP
+700 LKPQDFTMP
-709 STISLAKYDGNGNI
+709 STISLAKYDSAGNI
-723 IEGTAIS
+723 IEGTAVA
-730 GSSKRT
+730 GSKTRPA
-736 YGMDYFSKTILSE
+736 GMDYFSKSILSE
-749 KADEVQVLNDKKYQ
+749 KAEEVQVLKDKQYQ
-763 KEVLKKLKNFEK
+763 KEVLAALKKFEK
-775 RYISNIAD
+775 MYIKNIAD

-792 ELTDMISSIVDDDVR
+792 KLTDMISSIVDDDVR
-807 TDYAVRARN
+807 TDYAIRARN

-826 SWKKVVKAYEK
+826 DWKKVVKAYEK

-851 NDSER
+851 NDSQR
-856 ALKNQIYKNKIE
+856 ALNNQIYKNRIN

-875 RMHGYLYQPSN
+875 RMHGYVYQPSN

-893 AKEALD
+893 AKQALD
-899 ACKGYSEYYNLKAM
+899 ACKGYAEYTSLKAM
-913 FDMYKKELEE
+913 YDEYKAELEN
-923 LPVKGESNK
+923 LPTKAEYDKKKNTTTPTEAPVETAEPVQDGEE
-932 KIRRQQ
+932 
-938 IQVNRWQRKNLR
+938 
-950 KRNRGGSDKWK
+950 
-961 KIKMI
+961 

>member
-1 MQSMAFDIRWAVLVK
+1 
-16 NKPYLIFSWRKVM
+16 M

-322 EKGGSKESYVM
+322 EKGGSKDSYVM

-341 ISLMEKENFKFQYVF
+341 ISLMEKENFKFKYVF
-356 DSKEDYQKYNKQY
+356 DSKDDYQKYNKQY

-749 KADEVQVLNDKKYQ
+749 KADEVQVLKDKKYQ

-932 KIRRQQ
+932 KNQTPTDTSEPVATEEPQ
-938 IQVNRWQRKNLR
+938 EEE
-950 KRNRGGSDKWK
+950 
-961 KIKMI
+961 

>member
-1 MQSMAFDIRWAVLVK
+1 
-16 NKPYLIFSWRKVM
+16 M
-29 NTLRRY
+29 NTLRKY
-35 VKNAKDVFRIIAG
+35 VKNAKDVFRIIVGA
-48 VIGSYAG
+48 IGSYVG
-55 VISNIIGTAMG
+55 VVSNILGAVMG

-95 EVFDKLVHLSE
+95 EVFDKLVHLSK
-106 DDFVMKEDTVVY
+106 DDFIMKEDTVVY
-118 DSKGKQV
+118 DANGKKV

-131 SYKYVKINDVSPY
+131 SYKYVSINDISPY
-144 IYEGY
+144 IYDGY

-225 QIMEFYCNSNFYGN
+225 QIMEFYCNSNYYGN
-239 KCYGVGAASKYY
+239 KCYGVGAASRYY
-251 FGKKCADLEPHEAAM
+251 FGKKCADLEPQEAAM

-278 PVLHPKAA
+278 PVLHPQAA
-286 LKKRNSVLRIMC
+286 LKKRNRVLKTMC
-298 KEGVITPKEYKS
+298 NDGVITPKEYK
-310 ALKKKLNIKQFS
+310 AAVKKKLNIKQLS
-322 EKGGSKESYVM
+322 EEGSSNETYVI
-333 SYAIHCAA
+333 SYAIHCSA
-341 ISLMEKENFKFQYVF
+341 ISLMEKEDFKFKYVF
-356 DSKEDYQKYNKQY
+356 DSKEDYQKYNKTY
-369 SKVYSEKI
+369 SKAYNEKI
-377 ESIRSGGYKLYTS
+377 ESIRSGGYKIYTS

-396 KKLQKAVD
+396 KKLQKSVD
-404 NGLSFNKEK
+404 EGLAFNKEK
-413 DGDTG
+413 DNDSG

-428 INNETNYVEAI
+428 VNNETGYVEAV

-477 YSPSTIVNDHK
+477 YSPSTIVNDNK
-488 FVNGPSN
+488 FANGPSN
-495 AGGGYHGNVRIR
+495 AGGAYYGSVHIR

-523 NITVKY
+523 NISVKY

-571 TLANNGSYSDRTC
+571 TLANNGSFSDRTC
-584 IKKIE
+584 VKKIE

-603 DQVYSQDAAWMMT
+603 TQVYSEDAAWMMT

-631 KLKLDNGQICAG
+631 KLKLENGQICAG

-695 DIHKK
+695 KIHEK
-700 LKPEDFIMP
+700 LKPQDFTMP
-709 STISLAKYDGNGNI
+709 STISLAKYDSAGNI
-723 IEGTAIS
+723 IEGTAVA
-730 GSSKRT
+730 GSKTRPA
-736 YGMDYFSKTILSE
+736 GMDYFSKSILSE
-749 KADEVQVLNDKKYQ
+749 KAEEVQVLKDKQYQ
-763 KEVLKKLKNFEK
+763 KEVLAALKKFEK
-775 RYISNIAD
+775 MYIKNIAD

-792 ELTDMISSIVDDDVR
+792 KLTDMISSIVDDDVR
-807 TDYAVRARN
+807 TDYAIRARN

-826 SWKKVVKAYEK
+826 DWKKVVKAYEK

-851 NDSER
+851 NDSQR
-856 ALKNQIYKNKIE
+856 ALNNQIYKNRIN

-875 RMHGYLYQPSN
+875 RMHGYVYQPSN

-893 AKEALD
+893 AKQALD
-899 ACKGYSEYYNLKAM
+899 ACKGYAEYTSLKAM
-913 FDMYKKELEE
+913 YDEYKAELEN
-923 LPVKGESNK
+923 LPTKAEYDKKKNNTTPTEAPVETAEPVQDGEE
-932 KIRRQQ
+932 
-938 IQVNRWQRKNLR
+938 
-950 KRNRGGSDKWK
+950 
-961 KIKMI
+961 